1 MRRSV
6 LLLAAFA
13 LPLLSEDA
21 GAQNRPD
28 FSGAWTAVGQPT
40 GSATGSL
47 GSGWGAS
54 FTIMQGPNML
64 TVERVFFSRTDLQP
78 PMRFQYSLDGS
89 ESRNTVLVGRG
100 EQVQISTAIWDG
112 DSVVITT
119 AFTVPGTIDGQT
131 ITSETT
137 QTLSLLPPTGG
148 RLAWPPSL
156 VIETVRGG
164 ALGGPPSTTRTVYIR
179 N

>member
-1 MRRSV
+1 MRRLV
-6 LLLAAFA
+6 LLLAACA
-13 LPLLSEDA
+13 VPLFSEVA
-21 GAQNRPD
+21 GAQDRPD
-28 FSGAWTAVGQPT
+28 FSGAWTAVRQLADT
-40 GSATGSL
+40 GFL

-54 FTIMQGPNML
+54 FTIIQGPNTL

-78 PMRFQYSLDGS
+78 PMRFHYSLDGS
-89 ESRNTVLVGRG
+89 ESINTVLVGRG

-112 DSVVITT
+112 ESLVITT
-119 AFTVPGTIDGQT
+119 AFTIPGTIDGQT